1 LAATSM
7 AIHTWTEMRR
17 MFQPIGIDKWSY
29 DLAFKHGMRDGL
41 TCRVGGRWVVSFRSR
56 KELSSIVTRPMR
68 VLICAA
74 ASFAALRLDQ
84 IVDPDPAATP
94 YAVKRDFAHGVAFQG
109 NVDDM
114 ARRRATSRL
123 PAQRRPRLRRQGG

>member
-1 LAATSM
+1 
-7 AIHTWTEMRR
+7 
-17 MFQPIGIDKWSY
+17 
-29 DLAFKHGMRDGL
+29 
-41 TCRVGGRWVVSFRSR
+41 VVSFRSR

>member
-1 LAATSM
+1 
-7 AIHTWTEMRR
+7 MRR